1 MSHTTSSPTKSLPIL
16 ESRVTSPNQLRL
28 SKSRFV
34 AGSQCHKLLWLKVH
48 EPRAVELQPDK
59 VLQDRFDQGAI
70 VGALARQRFPGG
82 VLIDLPHNAVEER
95 LLATRRAI
103 DAGAP
108 AIFEATFVADDTY
121 VAVDVLERTAAGWRL
136 IEVKSSSSQK
146 DEHVGDAAIQLYVLR
161 SSGLEVAAVEI
172 MHLNREYRHPDQGD
186 LFCRTDV
193 TADAEAALEAI
204 PAELRRQ
211 MAMLKG
217 DIPPVAIGAHCS
229 DPWDCPF
236 QDRCWPDDRDHIAN
250 LYFMGKKAYGFM
262 VKGMHS
268 LHDLPADHKCP
279 PAAKRQLR
287 SIRENRII
295 VEPGLMQALKDF
307 ECKLG
312 FLDFE
317 TVARAVPVWHGLAP
331 WGQSAAQFSYHS
343 QRDDGTYAH
352 VEWLAEGS
360 VDCRPMIAEMLVEA
374 TAAEERIVTYSGFE
388 KTRIRDLQK
397 VVPALKPELEA
408 LEGKL
413 IDLLP
418 VLRDHVYHPDFR
430 GSFSIKAVLNPL
442 VPELSY
448 NDLVIVDGQTASVE
462 IARLLFVAQKIPLE
476 ERERIRE
483 DLLAYCKQDTWA
495 MVMLL
500 ARLRRLAA
508 GDTAILRLAQ

>member
-1 MSHTTSSPTKSLPIL
+1 M
-16 ESRVTSPNQLRL
+16 ESRLTSPSQLRL

-48 EPRAVELQPDK
+48 EPGAVELQPSR
-59 VLQDRFDQGAI
+59 VLEDRFDQGRL
-70 VGALARQRFPGG
+70 VGELARERFPGG
-82 VLIDLPHNAVEER
+82 VLINLPHNAVEER
-95 LLATRRAI
+95 IAATQAAI
-103 DAGAP
+103 ASGAP
-108 AIFEATFVADDTY
+108 AIFEASFVADDTF
-121 VAVDVLERTAAGWRL
+121 VAVDVLERVPGGWRL

-146 DEHVGDAAIQLYVLR
+146 EEHVTDAAIQLYVLR
-161 SSGLEVAAVEI
+161 RSGIAVRAVEI
-172 MHLNREYRHPDQGD
+172 MHLNKDHRCPDTGD
-186 LFCRTDV
+186 IFCRTDV
-193 TADAEAALEAI
+193 SAEAEAALDAI
-204 PAELRRQ
+204 PSEIRRQ
-211 MAMLKG
+211 MAMLVSEM
-217 DIPPVAIGAHCS
+217 PPVTIGLHCS
-229 DPWDCPF
+229 EPWDCPF
-236 QDRCWPDDRDHIAN
+236 HDRCWPDDRDHIAN

-262 VKGMHS
+262 EKGVHS

-295 VEPGLMQALKDF
+295 VEPGLTQALVDF
-307 ECKLG
+307 DCKLG

-317 TVARAVPVWHGLAP
+317 TVMRAVPVWTGLAP
-331 WGQSAAQFSYHS
+331 WGQAAAQFSYHS

-352 VEWLAEGS
+352 TEWLAEGP
-360 VDCRPMIAEMLVEA
+360 VDCRPMIAQMLVEA
-374 TAAEERIVTYSGFE
+374 TAGEERIVTYSGFE

-397 VVPALKPELEA
+397 SVPSLKTELEA

-448 NDLVIVDGQTASVE
+448 TDLVIVDGQTASVE
-462 IARLLFVAQKIPLE
+462 IARLLFVAQRIPLE
-476 ERERIRE
+476 ERERIRD

-500 ARLRRLAA
+500 DRLRRLAQ
-508 GDTAILRLAQ
+508 GETAILRLM